1 MQAVQPGPL
10 VPEDMLCAQA
20 WKPSSQHAGEKRGV
34 ADPLLALAPYS
45 VSREVPCS
53 VLKCETVLAPL
64 MRPQKFLDT
73 PV

>member
-1 MQAVQPGPL
+1 MCYLKNCVLKAIPL
-10 VPEDMLCAQA
+10 RNPRIPPQLEKRDVVP
-20 WKPSSQHAGEKRGV
+20 PSSQDE
-34 ADPLLALAPYS
+34 ALAPYS